1 VGFLAIGGVATIVAA
16 ILLAEIGL
24 SGRAI
29 PAGAAAEPT
38 ATTALGTRPDATVA
52 AVSPAGIPRAAHA
65 GGTELYGYLP
75 YWQMSATMADYLRNV
90 SLTSLELFS
99 VSANRTGTI
108 NRGQSGYT
116 RITGAIGARL
126 IAEAHGRGQRVEL
139 VFSSF
144 GFARNTALFGAS
156 MLPSFD
162 PRLRLPLDAI
172 EPPKVEM
179 ARTVQGL
186 VSLVSRLG
194 LDGIN
199 VDAEQVSPAA
209 YDGFSAFITALR
221 DGLDRVN
228 PALHLSAATMASQA
242 GANLARVALDA
253 GAGRVFLMGYD
264 FHWSGSE
271 PGGTTPVERLDG
283 GASLTSAMAT
293 YAATGIPADRILL
306 GLPLY
311 GMAWPVASA
320 DRYAPRIG
328 PGQAWLPSKHLAQLT
343 APGFVPHLDPLEISE
358 YLSERLPPSAAD
370 PLGSETWRAVF
381 YDSPRTLR
389 AKLALARAAGY
400 AGGGFWALG
409 YERGVPGYTDL
420 MTDFVEGR
428 VAAAPAAEPAP
439 APGPADPRRPPT
451 CVARC

>member
-1 VGFLAIGGVATIVAA
+1 MTTA
-16 ILLAEIGL
+16 
-24 SGRAI
+24 S
-29 PAGAAAEPT
+29 PAGMPRAAEP
-38 ATTALGTRPDATVA
+38 
-52 AVSPAGIPRAAHA
+52 

-75 YWQMSATMADYLRNV
+75 YWQMTATMADYLRNV

-108 NRGQSGYT
+108 NRGQTGYK

-144 GFARNTALFGAS
+144 GFARNTGLFGAS

-162 PRLRLPLDAI
+162 PRLRGRLDAI
-172 EPPKVEM
+172 EPPRIEM
-179 ARTVQGL
+179 ARTVRGL

-221 DGLDRVN
+221 DGLDEVD
-228 PALHLSAATMASQA
+228 PDLHLSAATMASQA

-264 FHWSGSE
+264 FHWSGSD
-271 PGGTTPVERLDG
+271 PGGTTPVARLDG

-293 YAATGIPADRILL
+293 YAATGIPASRILL

-328 PGQAWLPSKHLAQLT
+328 PGQAWLPSKHVTQLS
-343 APGFVPHLDPLEISE
+343 AAGFSPHLDPLEISE
-358 YLSERLPPSAAD
+358 YLSETVPPSILD
-370 PLGSETWRAVF
+370 PLAPETWRAVF

-409 YERGVPGYTDL
+409 YERGLPGYTEL

-428 VAAAPAAEPAP
+428 VAPAP
-439 APGPADPRRPPT
+439 VRAPVPAEGPTDAKGPPT